1 MWGSDITVR
10 YITASQVHCQAGPDL
25 SAAQRHIVLAYTS
38 QCVHHGV
45 GVLGLRLRKLET
57 LSRLSFSVISYSENK
72 GKTNQVKAST
82 LL

>member
-25 SAAQRHIVLAYTS
+25 SAAQRHIVLANTTVCIMGAWFTAKKIGNFVAPFFFRD
-38 QCVHHGV
+38 Q
-45 GVLGLRLRKLET
+45 LFRK
-57 LSRLSFSVISYSENK
+57 K
-72 GKTNQVKAST
+72 GKINQVVKST

>member
-25 SAAQRHIVLAYTS
+25 GAAQRHIVLANTTV
-38 QCVHHGV
+38 CIMEL
-45 GVLGLRLRKLET
+45 GVLGIRLRKLET
-57 LSRLSFSVISYSENK
+57 LSRLSLSVISYSENK
-72 GKTNQVKAST
+72 GNTNQVVKST